1 MSDEAIDARRLVV
14 PSVAG
19 LYEACAPYSY
29 TLIRV
34 ALGLVLLPH
43 GVNKLFFGDAANAA
57 RTMAGL
63 GLDPPLV
70 WAYFIGVVE
79 AAGGLLM
86 VLGLYTRVVAAA
98 FVIQMCV
105 IAFGVLWPKW
115 WWGQRGMEYV
125 TLMGLVSLAVF
136 FKGGGKLSLDN
147 RLHKEF

>member
-1 MSDEAIDARRLVV
+1 MSDEVIDAKRLVV

-29 TLIRV
+29 TLVRV
-34 ALGLVLLPH
+34 ALGLILLPH
-43 GVNKLFFGDAANAA
+43 GVNKLFFGDAVNAA

-63 GLDPPLV
+63 GLDPPLA

-79 AAGGLLM
+79 ALGGLMM

-98 FVIQMCV
+98 FIIQLAV

-125 TLMGLVSLAVF
+125 TLMGLISIAVF
-136 FKGGGKLSLDN
+136 FRGGGKLSLDN
-147 RLHKEF
+147 KLSKEF

>member
-29 TLIRV
+29 TLVRV
-34 ALGLVLLPH
+34 ALGLILLPH
-43 GVNKLFFGDAANAA
+43 GVNKLFFGDAVNAA

-63 GLDPPLV
+63 GLDPPLA

-79 AAGGLLM
+79 AVGGLMM
-86 VLGLYTRVVAAA
+86 VLGLYTRVIAAA
-98 FVIQMCV
+98 FVVQMLV

-125 TLMGLVSLAVF
+125 TLMGLISLAVF
-136 FKGGGKLSLDN
+136 FKGGGRLSLDN
-147 RLHKEF
+147 KLRKEF